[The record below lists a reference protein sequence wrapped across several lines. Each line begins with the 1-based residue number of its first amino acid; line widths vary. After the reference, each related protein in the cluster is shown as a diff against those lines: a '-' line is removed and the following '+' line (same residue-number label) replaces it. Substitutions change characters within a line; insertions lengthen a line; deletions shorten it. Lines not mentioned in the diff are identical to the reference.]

1 MVMQFLSILAVDFGK
16 IFATGFL
23 FVLLN
28 LFFHITYV
36 RLKSV
41 FFLINMKS
49 KMIKIESYWCRRTPQ
64 KTFSDNFSTHLR
76 AAYFSYRNL
85 KINFACHSDTI
96 CVLSFILG
104 TFIYWGWIKDILFV
118 ALFIDQ

>member
-49 KMIKIESYWCRRTPQ
+49 KMIKIESY
-64 KTFSDNFSTHLR
+64 
-76 AAYFSYRNL
+76 
-85 KINFACHSDTI
+85 
-96 CVLSFILG
+96 
-104 TFIYWGWIKDILFV
+104 
-118 ALFIDQ
+118 